1 MKLNVEPPSPIDHIE
16 VERRFEPKAF
26 FVDCDAKTAYADSP
40 KLETTFTARTFGDLD
55 TSFFEALLEWAGVA
69 GIGAPTPVKC
79 IMNDPATVLF
89 FSDGKKV
96 VSKAHGGDTYDP
108 LFGIMACALRKT
120 SNNRE
125 RIDNWEVVIA
135 FLSCFLAD
143 AKECRVIADML
154 NTTADAL
161 DLDGV
166 GDQVTGRDVSDSA
179 FEKALYE
186 NEVW

>member
-1 MKLNVEPPSPIDHIE
+1 MKEFASPFVGVKIE
-16 VERRFEPKAF
+16 VP
-26 FVDCDAKTAYADSP
+26 
-40 KLETTFTARTFGDLD
+40 
-55 TSFFEALLEWAGVA
+55 EALLGV
-69 GIGAPTPVKC
+69 GLTKVSYKTTTPVKC
-79 IMNDPATVLF
+79 IMNDPATILF
-89 FSDGKKV
+89 FSDGQKV

-143 AKECRVIADML
+143 AKECRAIANML
-154 NTTADAL
+154 NTTADTL
-161 DLDGV
+161 ELDGV
-166 GDQVTGRDVSDSA
+166 GDQVIGCDVSDSA

>member
-1 MKLNVEPPSPIDHIE
+1 MKVTVKPNYMPLSSASIASIDWAKAKRIIKEFDNPI
-16 VERRFEPKAF
+16 
-26 FVDCDAKTAYADSP
+26 
-40 KLETTFTARTFGDLD
+40 
-55 TSFFEALLEWAGVA
+55 
-69 GIGAPTPVKC
+69 PVKC
-79 IMNDPATVLF
+79 IMNDPATILF
-89 FSDGKKV
+89 FSDGQKV
-96 VSKAHGGDTYDP
+96 VSKAHGGDAYDP

-143 AKECRVIADML
+143 AKECRAIANML
-154 NTTADAL
+154 NTTADTL
-161 DLDGV
+161 ELDGV
-166 GDQVTGRDVSDSA
+166 GDQVIGCDVSDSA